1 MTIVSISD
9 LDIHKRTQAIGWFL
23 SCAFHGSL
31 IIGSFFFVQQVRLAP
46 QPEPFKWNVAI
57 VSSDQAMVDEKVV
70 PVPPPPQPLEAKAAA
85 KRTIVEAVKAPEPL
99 KPKPTKVDPPPPL
112 SPAPIQEATLPSAP
126 ATTVPQPLKLPEPT
140 PEPTPVPQIS
150 VPEPTPKPLPIE
162 QAKLPEP
169 KLASPPRPVAEVAKP
184 EPKPPEPTPAI
195 EQARIPDLAPVQPPP
210 QKVKQADIPPEPAQ
224 ITEALPQ
231 PPVQERVHDSV
242 VQKPLQ
248 STQPVQPVQTIPT
261 PPMEAPPKVAQ
272 QPTTPPVQQ
281 SQSANEMSNAVPVP
295 PVLTSKPE
303 APQVSTNMES
313 RPITAPTQVSPE
325 PMHEQVASL
334 SPTPAP
340 VRSKPDYRWLSELI
354 VKRVE
359 ELKRYPADARL
370 EQAEGKVVVK
380 VVIREDGSVSETE
393 IVKSS
398 GFRTLDEAALDL
410 MRRSGPFTFPHP
422 LGKPSLTIKVPINY
436 ALERP

>member
-1 MTIVSISD
+1 MTIVSRSEF
-9 LDIHKRTQAIGWFL
+9 DIRKRAQVIGWFL

-31 IIGSFFFVQQVRLAP
+31 IIGSFFFVKQVRLAP

-57 VSSDQAMVDEKVV
+57 VSGDQAMVDENVV
-70 PVPPPPQPLEAKAAA
+70 PVPQPQPPQPLEVKAEAS
-85 KRTIVEAVKAPEPL
+85 RTILEAVKVPEHL
-99 KPKPTKVDPPPPL
+99 KQKPTTVDLPPPL
-112 SPAPIQEATLPSAP
+112 STAPIQEATLPSAP
-126 ATTVPQPLKLPEPT
+126 ATTVPQALKLPEPT

-150 VPEPTPKPLPIE
+150 VPEPTPTPLPIE

-169 KLASPPRPVAEVAKP
+169 KLASPPPPVAEVAKP
-184 EPKPPEPTPAI
+184 EPKPPEPTPPI
-195 EQARIPDLAPVQPPP
+195 EQADVPL
-210 QKVKQADIPPEPAQ
+210 EPAK
-224 ITEALPQ
+224 ITEA
-231 PPVQERVHDSV
+231 PPVQERVQDSV
-242 VQKPLQ
+242 VQKPFQ
-248 STQPVQPVQTIPT
+248 ATQPVQPVQTIPT
-261 PPMEAPPKVAQ
+261 PPAETLPKVAQ
-272 QPTTPPVQQ
+272 QPTVPPVQK
-281 SQSANEMSNAVPVP
+281 SQSTNEMSAAVPVP
-295 PVLTSKPE
+295 PALTSKPE
-303 APQVSTNMES
+303 APQASTSIES
-313 RPITAPTQVSPE
+313 RPAPASTQVSPQLL
-325 PMHEQVASL
+325 HEQVASL

-359 ELKRYPADARL
+359 ELKRYPAEARL
-370 EQAEGKVVVK
+370 EQAEGRVVVK

-436 ALERP
+436 ALEHP